1 MSTDDVHALWS
12 QLEGVRRD
20 AATARHSLEFA
31 HPDAVL
37 AWRERLEH
45 AEAREQE
52 LLHQLSE
59 T

>member
-1 MSTDDVHALWS
+1 VNVDIHELHAE
-12 QLEGVRRD
+12 LEACRRD
-20 AATARHSLEFA
+20 IATARHSLEFA
-31 HPDAVL
+31 HPDAVV

-52 LLHQLSE
+52 LVRQLSE

>member
-1 MSTDDVHALWS
+1 MSVDVHTVRAE
-12 QLEGVRRD
+12 LERVRRD
-20 AATARHSLEFA
+20 VATARYELQFA

-37 AWRERLEH
+37 ALRERLEH

-52 LLHQLSE
+52 LLRQLSE